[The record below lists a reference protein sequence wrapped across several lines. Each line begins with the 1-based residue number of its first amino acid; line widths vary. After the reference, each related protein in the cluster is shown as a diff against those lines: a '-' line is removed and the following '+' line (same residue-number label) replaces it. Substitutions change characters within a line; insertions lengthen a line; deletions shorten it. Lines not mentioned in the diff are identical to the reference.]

1 MSYTTY
7 MVVASGGWWVG
18 AGVRACVHEIDAD
31 VRAGDFL
38 AGQAARSEYRTP
50 LTAIHPS
57 VGDLS
62 LSLSV
67 LLATAAASVAP
78 YLSICYRYQRISL
91 LSICS

>member
-1 MSYTTY
+1 

-38 AGQAARSEYRTP
+38 AGQAARSDT
-50 LTAIHPS
+50 TDGDPS
-57 VGDLS
+57 IRRRS
-62 LSLSV
+62 TISLSV